1 MSRDD
6 NVLTELLEA
15 FGISGNLFILWD
27 ENGTLITCDQKT
39 HTFLESN
46 GTKSFENF
54 NIDIFLKTLLEN
66 KIFSEYNIGHWVVSE
81 SMFSGLGSVVKDLKN
96 LMEFEN

>member
-27 ENGTLITCDQKT
+27 ENGTLITCDQQT
-39 HTFLESN
+39 RIFLESN
-46 GTKSFENF
+46 GTQKFE
-54 NIDIFLKTLLEN
+54 NIDIDKTDYY
-66 KIFSEYNIGHWVVSE
+66 FSNAIARSSKTMSDCKAARE
-81 SMFSGLGSVVKDLKN
+81 SNSKS
-96 LMEFEN
+96 

>member
-39 HTFLESN
+39 HIFLESN

-66 KIFSEYNIGHWVVSE
+66 KIFNKDGGVFAETSEE
-81 SMFSGLGSVVKDLKN
+81 KKTKK
-96 LMEFEN
+96 